1 MTRKELIEIAKNCG
15 AGDCHP
21 ACPYKE
27 GEWDLESVMYC
38 MEDLISALADKL
50 EMALADVPHN
60 CGTCLHAGKK
70 LRDIPCSVCL
80 TGDYQKEW
88 QWKGDAE

>member
-1 MTRKELIEIAKNCG
+1 MTTKKLIEIADDCYNGICG
-15 AGDCHP
+15 EE
-21 ACPYKE
+21 CPFYNSNE
-27 GEWDLESVMYC
+27 C
-38 MEDLISALADKL
+38 REDFIRQLADKL

-70 LRDIPCSVCL
+70 LRDVPCSVCL
-80 TGDYQKEW
+80 IDAYRKEW